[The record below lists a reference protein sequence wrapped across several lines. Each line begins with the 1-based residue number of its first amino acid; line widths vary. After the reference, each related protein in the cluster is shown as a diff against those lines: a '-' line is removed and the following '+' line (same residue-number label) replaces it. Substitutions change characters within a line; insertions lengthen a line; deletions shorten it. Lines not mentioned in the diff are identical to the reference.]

1 MTEKKSAKPWWESRT
16 IWLNIV
22 VGAVG
27 VVEASSDVL
36 KSIVP
41 PEVLGG
47 VLVGT
52 ALINVFLRSVTG
64 QPVAAKRAPPA
75 HEP

>member
-1 MTEKKSAKPWWESRT
+1 MSKPAKPWWESKT

-22 VGAVG
+22 VGTIG

-36 KSIVP
+36 KGIVP
-41 PEVLGG
+41 PEVMGG
-47 VLVGT
+47 ILVG
-52 ALINVFLRSVTG
+52 AAMLNVVLRSVTG